1 MPSMLR
7 VSLLLLLALA
17 AVAVTVADTDALHTV
32 EDSDWAPA
40 ALVETVH
47 TPADASIIYDGQE
60 EVMPSLIELENSPIV
75 RTGRGKHG
83 RNCKGSK
90 CRRRKHGWGISP
102 KPRRRV
108 QQRLPKPR
116 LTGAA
121 ATLTRANVRCVLC
134 QFVAQKIKNQLTG
147 DSKDEGADAAAS
159 ASLIE
164 AFAFASVTDKS
175 RIESAVSSAASADAI
190 ASALPSLFENGADPA
205 RRFRHTDI
213 LAHRASRARF
223 TQIRAGQPGADTDA
237 QRAAYLKLYS
247 TVYASFEGLCAKRM
261 PLAYLPYCNDMLKSY
276 RFFAQGINYGDRPE
290 QICMNGNFCD
300 HRAYV
305 RRVTHNAY
313 QREPGDA

>member
-1 MPSMLR
+1 MSKL
-7 VSLLLLLALA
+7 VTLLLLAAIALLA
-17 AVAVTVADTDALHTV
+17 MAATVQAQEQEWVT
-32 EDSDWAPA
+32 P
-40 ALVETVH
+40 ALVETVEESS
-47 TPADASIIYDGQE
+47 PAIIPEQQTQE
-60 EVMPSLIELENSPIV
+60 EEESVAPAMIELDRSPIV
-75 RTGRGKHG
+75 QTGRGQRG
-83 RNCKGSK
+83 RRCKGSK
-90 CRRRKHGWGISP
+90 CRGRKHGHGISP
-102 KPRRRV
+102 RPVRRV
-108 QQRLPKPR
+108 QQRLPKAR

-147 DSKDEGADAAAS
+147 DSQDQGQDAAAS

-175 RIESAVSSAASADAI
+175 RVESTVEATAQADASAAAI
-190 ASALPSLFENGADPA
+190 PAMFESGPDQA

-213 LAHRASRARF
+213 LAHRASSARF
-223 TQIRAGQPGADTDA
+223 TQVRNNQPGADTEA
-237 QRAAYLKLYS
+237 TRAAYLKLYS
-247 TVYASFEGLCAKRM
+247 TVYASFESLCAKRM

-276 RFFAQGINYGDRPE
+276 RFFAQGINFGDRAE

-300 HRAYV
+300 ARAYV